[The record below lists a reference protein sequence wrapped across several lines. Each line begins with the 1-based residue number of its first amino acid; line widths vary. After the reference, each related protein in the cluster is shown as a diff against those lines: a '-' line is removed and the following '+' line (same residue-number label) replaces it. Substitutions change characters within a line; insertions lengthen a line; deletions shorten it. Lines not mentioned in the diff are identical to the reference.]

1 MSFLSITSITLFLL
15 SHHYIHH
22 LQANT
27 PVDRFTIN
35 CGASEISS
43 DGERTWMGDTDSMF
57 LSSQDSTVSAKPT
70 SQSPST
76 NHVPFTTARLSRSQF
91 NYSFPVTPGPKFLR
105 LFFYPASYPSFPHT
119 DSSFKVQCN
128 QFLLLDSFNASLNV
142 DAVKKETIF
151 REYIVYVGDNQ
162 MLILSF
168 TPFQPNSYAF
178 INGIEILFIPT
189 NLHYTSLIY
198 AGSALETKYRINVGG
213 KKSRQETTLVCSGP
227 GLVTMKII

>member
-1 MSFLSITSITLFLL
+1 MSFLSITFITLFLL

-22 LQANT
+22 PQANT

-35 CGASEISS
+35 CGASVISS
-43 DGERTWMGDTDSMF
+43 DGERTWMGDTDSML

-151 REYIVYVGDNQ
+151 REYIFSLALRANPTIIARKFY
-162 MLILSF
+162 L
-168 TPFQPNSYAF
+168 P
-178 INGIEILFIPT
+178 PT
-189 NLHYTSLIY
+189 NTIISSEWKLRNKESKDRGSQCRTNTTNLLI
-198 AGSALETKYRINVGG
+198 SPLNIF
-213 KKSRQETTLVCSGP
+213 
-227 GLVTMKII
+227 